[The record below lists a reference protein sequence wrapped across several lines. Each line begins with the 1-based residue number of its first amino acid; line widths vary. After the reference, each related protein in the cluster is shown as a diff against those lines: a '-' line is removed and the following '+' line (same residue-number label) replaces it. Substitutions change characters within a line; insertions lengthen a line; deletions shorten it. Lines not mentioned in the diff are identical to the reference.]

1 MGDVR
6 PGNGEMGTEDEK
18 KPKYQTIG
26 EEIRN
31 EIRSRRLA
39 PGQRLP
45 SDSDLAQ
52 RFDASRLT
60 VIRALR
66 DLETEGVVQRKAGSG
81 TFVAERQ
88 SVTTC
93 DFGILMPDLAEGE
106 VFDPISQGIARAGE
120 VLHHRILW
128 GNLGPSDRQKEEYAL
143 ELCRYFIGRKVA
155 GVFFAPVELSAHQKE
170 VNERIVSDLELAG
183 IRIVLVDR
191 CIRPFPERSRY
202 DLAAI
207 DNYRAGHR
215 MTTHLLDNGCR
226 RPVFAYRAGSAP
238 TVAARLAGYRE
249 ALWSAGLSSAY
260 FTFEIEG
267 SDSGALTRLLADAG
281 PDGFVCAN
289 DLTAAKLMHR
299 LLGLGVRI
307 PQDVRMVGIND
318 VKYARFLPV
327 PLTTLRQPCHDI
339 GFAAMEAM
347 LQRLERN
354 EGPPRD
360 ILLDCEL
367 VIRQSCGSEGKA
379 AAQ

>member
-1 MGDVR
+1 
-6 PGNGEMGTEDEK
+6 MGTADDK
-18 KPKYQTIG
+18 KPKYRTIG
-26 EEIRN
+26 DEIRN

-39 PGQRLP
+39 PGERLP
-45 SDSDLAQ
+45 SDSDLAE
-52 RFDASRLT
+52 RFDTSRLT
-60 VIRALR
+60 IIRALR

-81 TFVAERQ
+81 TFVAQ
-88 SVTTC
+88 PSSVATRV
-93 DFGILMPDLAEGE
+93 FGILMPDLAEGE

-120 VLHHRILW
+120 KLHHRILW
-128 GNLGPSDRQKEEYAL
+128 GNLSPSDRAKEEYAQ
-143 ELCRYFIGRKVA
+143 ELCGYFIARKVD
-155 GVFFAPVELSAHQKE
+155 GVFFAPVELSAHQDE
-170 VNERIVSDLELAG
+170 INELIVNDLERAD

-191 CIRPFPERSRY
+191 CIQPFPNRSHY

-207 DNYRAGHR
+207 DNYRAGFR
-215 MTTHLLDNGCR
+215 MTRHLLDHGCR
-226 RPVFAYRAGSAP
+226 CPVFAYRAGSAP

-249 ALWSAGLSSAY
+249 ALWAAGLSGAY
-260 FTFEIEG
+260 RTFETEG
-267 SDSGALTRLLADAG
+267 PDAAALGEMLTDAT

-299 LLGLGVRI
+299 LLGLGVQI
-307 PQDVRMVGIND
+307 PRDVRMVGIND

-354 EGPPRD
+354 DGPPRD

-367 VIRQSCGSEGKA
+367 VIRQSCGSAGKA
-379 AAQ
+379 AAD